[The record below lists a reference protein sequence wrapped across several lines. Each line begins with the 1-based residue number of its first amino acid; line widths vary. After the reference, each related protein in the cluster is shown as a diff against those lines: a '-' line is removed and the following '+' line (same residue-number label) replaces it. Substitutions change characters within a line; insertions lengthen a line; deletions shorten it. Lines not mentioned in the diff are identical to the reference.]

1 MDFESLKP
9 FLVGL
14 FSRWIFKLAG
24 GFLIGLGYTADS
36 GMELTVG
43 IITFVLGIII
53 SLVQH
58 NKAINTDPPK

>member
-43 IITFVLGIII
+43 IITFVLGIIHP
-53 SLVQH
+53 SNHFPDVR
-58 NKAINTDPPK
+58 NMVPPK